1 MNNQRSLEYESELLY
16 LYMFLV
22 YFCSMVKDHLREPFE
37 LVLKEFM
44 DECPRGVHTHTFFE
58 LIYIVAGTGR
68 QCINEIEFDYKPG
81 NLFLVAPNDT
91 HVFKI
96 EKTTQFFFIRFNNL
110 FVQSSKKEKELIQRL
125 EMILQNA
132 RHEPG
137 CILKS
142 EADRKSVSHLM
153 EIIIR
158 EHLNHDLYHKELIAQ
173 LVNTLLVVIARNISQ
188 AFPEKIDET
197 SEKKAVDILQYIQ
210 ANIYY
215 PEKLRA
221 ENIGKHF
228 GIAETYLGSY
238 FKKHANETL
247 QQYILNYKLR
257 LIENRLLHSNMRIT
271 EIADEFGFTDK
282 SHLNRIFKK
291 YRGMNPTDFKKK
303 PFGVI

>member
-1 MNNQRSLEYESELLY
+1 
-16 LYMFLV
+16 
-22 YFCSMVKDHLREPFE
+22 MVKDHLREPFE

-44 DECPRGVHTHTFFE
+44 DVCPRGLHTHTFFE

-68 QCINEIEFDYKPG
+68 QCINEIEFDYRPG

-96 EKTTQFFFIRFNNL
+96 KAPTQFFFIRFNNI
-110 FVQSSKKEKELIQRL
+110 FVKASKKEDELIQRL
-125 EMILQNA
+125 ELILQNA

-142 EADRKSVSHLM
+142 EADKRSVTHLM
-153 EIIIR
+153 GMLIG
-158 EHLNHDLYHKELIAQ
+158 EHLHHDLYHKELIAQ

-197 SEKKAVDILQYIQ
+197 SEEKAVAILQYVQ

-215 PEKLRA
+215 PDKLRA
-221 ENIGKHF
+221 QQISRHF

-247 QQYILNYKLR
+247 QQYILNYKLK
-257 LIENRLLHSNMRIT
+257 LIENRLMQSNMRIT

-291 YRGMNPTDFKKK
+291 YRGMNPTEFKKRPGAK
-303 PFGVI
+303 TNSHLLI

>member
-1 MNNQRSLEYESELLY
+1 MI
-16 LYMFLV
+16 
-22 YFCSMVKDHLREPFE
+22 KDHLRQPFE
-37 LVLKEFM
+37 LVLKELM
-44 DECPRGVHTHTFFE
+44 DECPRGTHTHTFFE
-58 LIYIVAGTGR
+58 LIYIVSGTGR
-68 QCINEIEFDYKPG
+68 QCINDFEVNYKPG
-81 NLFLVAPNDT
+81 NIFLVAPNDT
-91 HVFKI
+91 HIFKI
-96 EKTTQFFFIRFNNL
+96 ETTTQFFFIRFNNV
-110 FVQSSKKEKELIQRL
+110 FVHSAKKELELIKQL
-125 EMILQNA
+125 ELILQNV

-137 CILKS
+137 CILKY
-142 EADRKSVSHLM
+142 EADRQTVKYLM

-173 LVNTLLVVIARNISQ
+173 LVNTLLVVIARNITQ

-197 SEKKAVDILQYIQ
+197 SEEKAVNILQYIQ

-221 ENIGKHF
+221 EQMSKHF
-228 GIAETYLGSY
+228 GIAENYLGSY

-247 QQYILNYKLR
+247 QQYILNYKLK

-291 YRGMNPTDFKKK
+291 YRGMNPTDFKKAPK
-303 PFGVI
+303 ASLLA